1 MQQRNYFNFVGVT
14 SSLHK
19 HFESRYSTFMSHFA
33 RFICFVLIT
42 FCPHRSKYVESKSSN
57 PKYSENFELIA
68 SAFIWS
74 AILLNVHFPFESC
87 PINQYAGPPT
97 NQVFKD
103 SEWSFYKATNS
114 IPYSYIKF
122 MTNFK
127 DNFLCSRKCTWN
139 WLYVTKTRNDERK
152 VEH

>member
-1 MQQRNYFNFVGVT
+1 MSVYRKISFFTTYNHFKCSNETISILYEFFV
-14 SSLHK
+14 
-19 HFESRYSTFMSHFA
+19 
-33 RFICFVLIT
+33 RFICFVFIT

-87 PINQYAGPPT
+87 LINQYAGPPT

-103 SEWSFYKATNS
+103 SEQSFYKATNS

-127 DNFLCSRKCTWN
+127 GNFSMWGKMHLS
-139 WLYVTKTRNDERK
+139 NDYMCQ
-152 VEH
+152 EHAT